1 MIFMNRCDK
10 GTAPIVTLAPM
21 PARALHPY
29 SPPFCRHEVP
39 VGDGHVLQVQEHGR
53 ANGSWFDAPP
63 LLDRYAAH
71 GDFNAEDAR

>member
-1 MIFMNRCDK
+1 M
-10 GTAPIVTLAPM
+10 
-21 PARALHPY
+21 
-29 SPPFCRHEVP
+29 
-39 VGDGHVLQVQEHGR
+39 GDGHVLQVQEHGR